1 MVEFKFVVVSGQE
14 DYDYMENVIEVV
26 EQTSGIEVEMG
37 VMEKVVS
44 DLIKSNGILSGV
56 SRVEGTI
63 KMLDFKVKSEYHYL
77 DNMRTCNFNDV
88 DVKELQTTID
98 YVES

>member
-14 DYDYMENVIEVV
+14 DYDYMDNVIEVV
-26 EQTSGIEVEMG
+26 EQTSGIEIEMG

-44 DLIKSNGILSGV
+44 DLIKSNGIFNGV

-88 DVKELQTTID
+88 DVKDIETTID

>member
-26 EQTSGIEVEMG
+26 EQTSGIEVEMN

-44 DLIKSNGILSGV
+44 DLIKSNEILSGV

-63 KMLDFKVKSEYHYL
+63 KMLDFKVSSEYHYL
-77 DNMRTCNFNDV
+77 DNMRMCTSNDV
-88 DVKELQTTID
+88 DVKDIQTTID